1 MAENAELR
9 GCAAQPLR
17 LWLQQDSWT
26 GGDLGGRRR
35 HAGYGRRFSA
45 PNQPFGPPV
54 SGAKLAQVSENPGE
68 GVSEV
73 VPVPEARPPPEQ
85 PPAPLPV
92 DSRVTPIAV
101 AIIAMAVAL
110 GAYLGLSLVGS
121 FINLAFSLVLSQVGL
136 LGAAFVVLRLS
147 RRNLGRFTGLVGSR
161 PRAYLIGAAI
171 GLGNALLFSAP
182 LQVLSRTL
190 FPEWL
195 VKLFD
200 MTELLSRMNFLP
212 LEKGAFFLAA
222 VCMAPVV
229 EELLFRGV
237 FFRAL
242 APWNVRWAA
251 LISAGVFSAYH
262 LDPVGFLARFEIGLL
277 LAWLF
282 WRTRSLGACIG
293 AHAANNLLAMSGA
306 LIAQKGPSDP
316 TEPTTLLG
324 WLPVLAIGA
333 VLFIPAARALWR
345 SEPADWATPA
355 DDPEA
360 PRRSFFAEVFPWAT
374 GLVLSIALVLRVD
387 AAGAQLTF
395 IDLTTPLRSART
407 PLEHHE
413 REVLRRLRQGA
424 RDGTG
429 SVRAYTQLRHEL
441 QRREGR

>member
-1 MAENAELR
+1 M
-9 GCAAQPLR
+9 
-17 LWLQQDSWT
+17 
-26 GGDLGGRRR
+26 
-35 HAGYGRRFSA
+35 
-45 PNQPFGPPV
+45 
-54 SGAKLAQVSENPGE
+54 SENPGE

-73 VPVPEARPPPEQ
+73 VPPVPEAPAPPE
-85 PPAPLPV
+85 PPAPPPPPPPPV
-92 DSRVTPIAV
+92 DSRVHPIAV
-101 AIIAMAVAL
+101 AIIALTVSL
-110 GAYLGLSLVGS
+110 GTYLALSLVGS
-121 FINLAFSLVLSQVGL
+121 FINLAFSLVLSQLAL
-136 LGAAFVVLRLS
+136 LGVAVVVLRLS
-147 RRNLGRFTGLVGSR
+147 RRDIARFTGLVGSR
-161 PRAYLIGAAI
+161 PRAYLVGAAI

-182 LQVLSRTL
+182 LQVFSRKL

-212 LEKGAFFLAA
+212 LEKWAFFLAA
-222 VCMAPVV
+222 VCMAPIV

-242 APWNVRWAA
+242 SPWNVRWAA
-251 LISAGVFSAYH
+251 FLSAGVFSAYH

-306 LIAQKGPSDP
+306 LIAQQGPSDP

-324 WLPVLAIGA
+324 WLPVLAVGA
-333 VLFIPAARALWR
+333 MFFIPAARALWR

-360 PRRSFFAEVFPWAT
+360 PRRSFFAEVLPWAT
-374 GLVLSIALVLRVD
+374 GLVLSIALMLRVD
-387 AAGAQLTF
+387 AAGAQLTI
-395 IDLTTPLRSART
+395 IDLTTPLRSAKT

-413 REVLRRLRQGA
+413 RDVLQRLRRGA

-429 SVRAYTQLRHEL
+429 SVRAYTQLRREL
-441 QRREGR
+441 QQREGR